1 MDRIKDSGSFD
12 LGSNPNGVTDFW
24 GQGAGCRGQGAGDGV
39 QGTGI
44 FRSRDFLIT
53 KIFEP

>member
-24 GQGAGCRGQGAGDGV
+24 EQGAGNRGQGAGCRGRGAGCRGRGFLGV
-39 QGTGI
+39 EI
-44 FRSRDFLIT
+44 F
-53 KIFEP
+53 

>member
-24 GQGAGCRGQGAGDGV
+24 GQGAGNRG

>member
-24 GQGAGCRGQGAGDGV
+24 GQGAGE
-39 QGTGI
+39 QGTGNGGRGFLGVEI
-44 FRSRDFLIT
+44 F
-53 KIFEP
+53 